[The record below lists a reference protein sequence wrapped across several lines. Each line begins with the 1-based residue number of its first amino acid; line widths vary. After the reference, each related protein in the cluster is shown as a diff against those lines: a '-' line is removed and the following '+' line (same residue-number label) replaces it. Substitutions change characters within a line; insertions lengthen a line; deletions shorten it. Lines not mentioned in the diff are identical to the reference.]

1 MDYKHINQNTLSTL
15 NLSWFERLSIKTKFL
30 LLMLGGIS
38 SLIILALISLKS
50 IHEISVNGPVYKTIK
65 DNQDLVADIMP
76 PPMYLVDAAF
86 QLQLYIQHAD
96 NEIHREPYK
105 LSFENDLVLFKSSY
119 NKWSASDLDESLKVV
134 ATNEVLPP
142 ASKFIDLATQ
152 KIIPY
157 IEENNQTPPAEI
169 LDQLESEFNLHRS
182 GVDHLLNMAN
192 KENQRIET
200 ATAEEIQQINALV
213 IGVVSVVSAICLFF
227 IWRVYL
233 SMQRTLGGE
242 PFFATQVVSTISN
255 GNLSQAI
262 SVGAKRQTSLLGQM
276 EKMRFSLRDLIQKI
290 QNSSHELHVV
300 SDEVTQLG
308 NHVLTASTK
317 QSHAASSIAATVEE
331 MTCTIREITNNS
343 ERVLDL
349 TTEAE
354 LTANQGSEMIA
365 DLIGNIDVISKEVG
379 QVANEVSEL
388 GDKTQAISAIVTT
401 IKAIADQTNLLAL
414 NAAIEAARAG
424 ESGRGFAVVA
434 DEVRMLAE
442 RTADSTREVDNM
454 INAIQMGMDSVVKQ
468 IAMSVEHVGSGV
480 RSAERAN
487 VGIQAISEKTSQV
500 TTSVR
505 DVMIALSSQSGAID
519 DAAHH
524 VEHVARMSE
533 DNNQAIQAVNERLSS
548 LASLAILL
556 EANVQRFRVS

>member
-1 MDYKHINQNTLSTL
+1 
-15 NLSWFERLSIKTKFL
+15 
-30 LLMLGGIS
+30 
-38 SLIILALISLKS
+38 
-50 IHEISVNGPVYKTIK
+50 
-65 DNQDLVADIMP
+65 
-76 PPMYLVDAAF
+76 
-86 QLQLYIQHAD
+86 
-96 NEIHREPYK
+96 
-105 LSFENDLVLFKSSY
+105 
-119 NKWSASDLDESLKVV
+119 
-134 ATNEVLPP
+134 
-142 ASKFIDLATQ
+142 
-152 KIIPY
+152 
-157 IEENNQTPPAEI
+157 
-169 LDQLESEFNLHRS
+169 
-182 GVDHLLNMAN
+182 MAN

-519 DAAHH
+519 DAAHN